1 MRRPKLADFDGVT
14 GSAVASGFGC
24 DAAAP
29 SAGVAGLVAA
39 RAEAASPSSQSEEVV
54 PIKAQ

>member
-39 RAEAASPSSQSEEVV
+39 RAEAVAEAVRAEVV
-54 PIKAQ
+54 PIQAK